1 MTTLVGYAS
10 RYGATRGIAERIADT
25 LASLGHPA
33 QARPVHAVGD
43 LARYDAFVIGSAAY
57 MGSWLREAREFV
69 RINQKMLTTRPV
81 WLFSSGPLGA
91 ATTDAKGR
99 DVLVTS
105 EPKEFAEFREAVS
118 PRATR
123 VFFGA
128 LNPGKLSFSH
138 RAARLIPAAR
148 VLMPE
153 GDFRNWADIDAWAT
167 SIASE
172 LAGVLEPALAGVGR

>member
-10 RYGATRGIAERIADT
+10 RYGATRGIAERIADM
-25 LASLGHPA
+25 LASAGQPA
-33 QARPVHAVGD
+33 QVRPVRAVGD
-43 LARYDAFVIGSAAY
+43 IARYDAYVIGSAAY

-69 RINQKMLTTRPV
+69 RINQELLTARPV
-81 WLFSSGPLGA
+81 WLFSSGPLGTL
-91 ATTDAKGR
+91 TTDAKGH

-105 EPKEFAEFREAVS
+105 EPKEFAEFRETIS

-128 LNPGKLSFSH
+128 LNASKLGFPH

-153 GDFRNWADIDAWAT
+153 GDFRNWTDIDGWAA

-172 LAGVLEPALAGVGR
+172 LARVLEPALA

>member
-25 LASLGHPA
+25 LASAGHPA
-33 QARPVHAVGD
+33 QARPVQAVGD
-43 LARYDAFVIGSAAY
+43 LVRYDSYVIGSAAY

-69 RINQKMLTTRPV
+69 RINQRLLTTRPL
-81 WLFSSGPLGA
+81 WLFSSGPLGT

-105 EPKEFAEFREAVS
+105 EPKEFAEFREALS

-128 LNPGKLSFSH
+128 LNPGKLRFSH

-148 VLMPE
+148 ALMPE

-172 LAGVLEPALAGVGR
+172 LTGVLEPALA

>member
-10 RYGATRGIAERIADT
+10 RYGATQGIAERIADT
-25 LASLGHPA
+25 LASAGHRA
-33 QARPVHAVGD
+33 QARPVQAVGD
-43 LARYDAFVIGSAAY
+43 LARYDAYVIGSAAY
-57 MGSWLREAREFV
+57 MGSWLREARDFV
-69 RINQKMLTTRPV
+69 RINQKLLTARPV
-81 WLFSSGPLGA
+81 WLFSSGPLGT

-99 DVLVTS
+99 DVLLTS

-128 LNPGKLSFSH
+128 LNPGTLGFSH
-138 RAARLIPAAR
+138 RAAQLIPAAR
-148 VLMPE
+148 VLMPA
-153 GDFRNWADIDAWAT
+153 GDFRNWADIDAWAA

-172 LAGVLEPALAGVGR
+172 LARLLEPALS

>member
-33 QARPVHAVGD
+33 QARPVQAIGD
-43 LARYDAFVIGSAAY
+43 LARYDAYVIGSAAY

-69 RINQKMLTTRPV
+69 RINQKLLT
-81 WLFSSGPLGA
+81 
-91 ATTDAKGR
+91 
-99 DVLVTS
+99 
-105 EPKEFAEFREAVS
+105 
-118 PRATR
+118 
-123 VFFGA
+123 
-128 LNPGKLSFSH
+128 SH

-153 GDFRNWADIDAWAT
+153 GHFRNWADIDAWAT
-167 SIASE
+167 SIPSE
-172 LAGVLEPALAGVGR
+172 LVGVLEPALA